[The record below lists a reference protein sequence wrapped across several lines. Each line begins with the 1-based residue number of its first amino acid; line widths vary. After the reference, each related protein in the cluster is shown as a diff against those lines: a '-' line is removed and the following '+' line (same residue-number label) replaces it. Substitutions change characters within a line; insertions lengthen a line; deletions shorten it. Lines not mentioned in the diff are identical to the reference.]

1 MAGLYIFTRDSQQY
15 YAWEKPEIPATPLY
29 AWKNGTTAYYTKTET
44 PTTNDHIYLS
54 DGYDL
59 YSRDETLASVE
70 EDYSK
75 ITVES
80 RDGSTKVFS
89 RDSDK
94 DTALP
99 GSPAKIYYT
108 TSSTPNENDTVYVK
122 IAGEMIETT
131 KVNSYKPETPNLYA
145 WHGEYKGSGERT

>member
-1 MAGLYIFTRDSQQY
+1 MAGLYIFARDSQQY
-15 YAWEKPEIPATPLY
+15 YAWEKPEVPATPLY
-29 AWKNGTTAYYTKTET
+29 AWKNDEGNVIYTKTVQ
-44 PTTNDHIYLS
+44 P
-54 DGYDL
+54 
-59 YSRDETLASVE
+59 
-70 EDYSK
+70 EDYQTVYDYAGNELDNSLSISVSSDYSYINYGK
-75 ITVES
+75 GSHTQYNRSASDDITLS
-80 RDGSTKVFS
+80 
-89 RDSDK
+89 
-94 DTALP
+94 